1 MRQFEESGCSVRRRL
16 HETRRSM
23 EAWRSIEYFNSRLW
37 NKNDNRDFIKD
48 IGDIIYGLV
57 TQYNNSVVDTG
68 FSKYLLGKTTSKE
81 KDQLN
86 Y

>member
-23 EAWRSIEYFNSRLW
+23 EASRSIEYFNSRLW
-37 NKNDNRDFIKD
+37 NKNDNRAWRMDLSD
-48 IGDIIYGLV
+48 ISYGLG
-57 TQYNNSVVDTG
+57 TYYIISVVDTV
-68 FSKYLLGKTTSKE
+68 FSKYLLGKTNSKE
-81 KDQLN
+81 K